1 MRKRSR
7 GLKRFNRIQ
16 LVFQKHSIKEVI
28 EKATELGIFTR
39 FLEGKTPYSI
49 AKELME
55 KGMRTGAGN
64 AKWSTEGVVR
74 ILQNEKY

>member
-1 MRKRSR
+1 MTRKIDER
-7 GLKRFNRIQ
+7 RI
-16 LVFQKHSIKEVI
+16 LEEKIKGVSNNSIASNWGISKNSIKEVI

-64 AKWSTEGVVR
+64 V
-74 ILQNEKY
+74 